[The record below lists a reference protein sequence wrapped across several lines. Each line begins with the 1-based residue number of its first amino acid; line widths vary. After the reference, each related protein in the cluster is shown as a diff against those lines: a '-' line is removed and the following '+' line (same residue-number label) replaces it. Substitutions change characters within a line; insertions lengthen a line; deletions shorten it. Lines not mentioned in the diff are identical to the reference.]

1 MKRPSKLHNLAVAVS
16 LFLLIAPGAGMAAP
30 IQGLGAQAC
39 ASFASN
45 FKQNPMMEK
54 FYFTWAQ
61 GYMSGLN
68 MGLLAIGNEMT
79 DLRNFDIDRQQSF
92 IRRFCDQHP
101 LRDYTDAVDDLFTT
115 MRGKQGL

>member
-1 MKRPSKLHNLAVAVS
+1 MKRPSKLHHLAVAVS
-16 LFLLIAPGAGMAAP
+16 LFLLIAPDAGMAAP

-45 FKQNPMMEK
+45 FKKNPMMEA

-79 DLRNFDIDRQQSF
+79 DLGDFDIDRQQSF

-101 LRDYTDAVDDLFTT
+101 LKNYTDAVDDLFTT

>member
-1 MKRPSKLHNLAVAVS
+1 MKRPSKLHHLAVAGS
-16 LFLLIAPGAGMAAP
+16 LFFLIAPDAGMAAP

-45 FKQNPMMEK
+45 FKKNPMMEA

-79 DLRNFDIDRQQSF
+79 DLSDFDIDRQQSF
-92 IRRFCDQHP
+92 IRRFCDRHP
-101 LRDYTDAVDDLFTT
+101 LKNYSDAAVGLLTT
-115 MRGKQGL
+115 IREKQGL